1 MLEPRTVLLN
11 CCSTV
16 FPCRPSSDFLRS
28 ICCAAV
34 TRLLLCSLTF
44 PGLDVGL
51 YGVANSRSGW
61 VSFFW
66 GGGSLDPPFH
76 SCPSAARPSRCPVSG
91 RVGAASIRGH
101 RGCALV
107 KWLGGL
113 SGRCFMMWKRLGDGD
128 GRIDASLGD
137 TPRGSRSVRSPS
149 PRRRAPRV
157 NEDRLLSAEE
167 RDRDSVAQIL
177 ERSQHILNSILST
190 EEAQAFLDGVG
201 LGVEY
206 MNNFAQLLET
216 RGQPV
221 VALVAMGFAIA
232 SAIGVFT
239 SCIVLHTSNTVFH
252 LSIRTLQVIFS
263 SWYKTKLLLISSMLC
278 ILVVVGNVLNFSTQF
293 YMGIGCGV
301 LLGVFLI

>member
-1 MLEPRTVLLN
+1 MQ
-11 CCSTV
+11 
-16 FPCRPSSDFLRS
+16 
-28 ICCAAV
+28 
-34 TRLLLCSLTF
+34 TR
-44 PGLDVGL
+44 GRRR
-51 YGVANSRSGW
+51 RSG
-61 VSFFW
+61 
-66 GGGSLDPPFH
+66 
-76 SCPSAARPSRCPVSG
+76 A
-91 RVGAASIRGH
+91 GAGAGD
-101 RGCALV
+101 GD
-107 KWLGGL
+107 
-113 SGRCFMMWKRLGDGD
+113 GDGD

>member
-1 MLEPRTVLLN
+1 MDQQKRG
-11 CCSTV
+11 
-16 FPCRPSSDFLRS
+16 RR
-28 ICCAAV
+28 
-34 TRLLLCSLTF
+34 R
-44 PGLDVGL
+44 
-51 YGVANSRSGW
+51 RSG
-61 VSFFW
+61 
-66 GGGSLDPPFH
+66 
-76 SCPSAARPSRCPVSG
+76 A
-91 RVGAASIRGH
+91 GAGAGD
-101 RGCALV
+101 GD
-107 KWLGGL
+107 
-113 SGRCFMMWKRLGDGD
+113 GDGD

-177 ERSQHILNSILST
+177 ERSQHILHSILST

-252 LSIRTLQVIFS
+252 LSIRTLQAIFS

>member
-1 MLEPRTVLLN
+1 MDQQKRG
-11 CCSTV
+11 
-16 FPCRPSSDFLRS
+16 RR
-28 ICCAAV
+28 
-34 TRLLLCSLTF
+34 R
-44 PGLDVGL
+44 
-51 YGVANSRSGW
+51 RSG
-61 VSFFW
+61 
-66 GGGSLDPPFH
+66 
-76 SCPSAARPSRCPVSG
+76 A
-91 RVGAASIRGH
+91 GAGAGD
-101 RGCALV
+101 GD
-107 KWLGGL
+107 
-113 SGRCFMMWKRLGDGD
+113 GDGD

-278 ILVVVGNVLNFSTQF
+278 IQ
-293 YMGIGCGV
+293 Y
-301 LLGVFLI
+301 

>member
-1 MLEPRTVLLN
+1 MQ
-11 CCSTV
+11 
-16 FPCRPSSDFLRS
+16 
-28 ICCAAV
+28 
-34 TRLLLCSLTF
+34 TR
-44 PGLDVGL
+44 GRRR
-51 YGVANSRSGW
+51 RSG
-61 VSFFW
+61 
-66 GGGSLDPPFH
+66 
-76 SCPSAARPSRCPVSG
+76 A
-91 RVGAASIRGH
+91 GAGAGD
-101 RGCALV
+101 GD
-107 KWLGGL
+107 
-113 SGRCFMMWKRLGDGD
+113 GDGD

-190 EEAQAFLDGVG
+190 EEAQAVLDGVE

-206 MNNFAQLLET
+206 VNNFSQLLET

-221 VALVAMGFAIA
+221 VALVATGFAIA
-232 SAIGVFT
+232 SAIGVVT
-239 SCIVLHTSNTVFH
+239 SRIVFHTSNAVFH
-252 LSIRTLQVIFS
+252 LSIRTLQAIFS

-301 LLGVFLI
+301 LAGVFLI

>member
-1 MLEPRTVLLN
+1 MQ
-11 CCSTV
+11 
-16 FPCRPSSDFLRS
+16 
-28 ICCAAV
+28 
-34 TRLLLCSLTF
+34 TR
-44 PGLDVGL
+44 GRRR
-51 YGVANSRSGW
+51 RSGA
-61 VSFFW
+61 
-66 GGGSLDPPFH
+66 GAG
-76 SCPSAARPSRCPVSG
+76 
-91 RVGAASIRGH
+91 VGAGA
-101 RGCALV
+101 
-107 KWLGGL
+107 
-113 SGRCFMMWKRLGDGD
+113 GDGD
-128 GRIDASLGD
+128 GNGRIDASLGDTPRGSRSVRSPSPRRLDASLGD

-190 EEAQAFLDGVG
+190 EEAEAVLDGVE

-206 MNNFAQLLET
+206 VNNFSQLLET

-221 VALVAMGFAIA
+221 VALVATGFAIA
-232 SAIGVFT
+232 SAIGVVI
-239 SCIVLHTSNTVFH
+239 SCIVFHTSNAVFH
-252 LSIRTLQVIFS
+252 LSIRTLQAIFS

>member
-1 MLEPRTVLLN
+1 MQ
-11 CCSTV
+11 
-16 FPCRPSSDFLRS
+16 
-28 ICCAAV
+28 
-34 TRLLLCSLTF
+34 TR
-44 PGLDVGL
+44 GRRR
-51 YGVANSRSGW
+51 RSG
-61 VSFFW
+61 
-66 GGGSLDPPFH
+66 
-76 SCPSAARPSRCPVSG
+76 A
-91 RVGAASIRGH
+91 GAGD
-101 RGCALV
+101 GD
-107 KWLGGL
+107 GD
-113 SGRCFMMWKRLGDGD
+113 GDGD

-190 EEAQAFLDGVG
+190 EEAQAFLDGIE

-232 SAIGVFT
+232 SAIECGVFA
-239 SCIVLHTSNTVFH
+239 CIFPLD
-252 LSIRTLQVIFS
+252 FS
-263 SWYKTKLLLISSMLC
+263 KKSWR
-278 ILVVVGNVLNFSTQF
+278 
-293 YMGIGCGV
+293 
-301 LLGVFLI
+301 

>member
-1 MLEPRTVLLN
+1 M
-11 CCSTV
+11 
-16 FPCRPSSDFLRS
+16 PSLQS
-28 ICCAAV
+28 I
-34 TRLLLCSLTF
+34 RE
-44 PGLDVGL
+44 
-51 YGVANSRSGW
+51 
-61 VSFFW
+61 
-66 GGGSLDPPFH
+66 
-76 SCPSAARPSRCPVSG
+76 AARRAQSQRVQQRLTESTPQNAQRRARAEQERAATKKWGHWG
-91 RVGAASIRGH
+91 RELPPKHKERHLQIAYLYLIQ
-101 RGCALV
+101 
-107 KWLGGL
+107 K
-113 SGRCFMMWKRLGDGD
+113 GRRRDD
-128 GRIDASLGD
+128 Y
-137 TPRGSRSVRSPS
+137 SPS

-190 EEAQAFLDGVG
+190 EEAQAVLDGVE

-206 MNNFAQLLET
+206 VNNFAQLLET

-221 VALVAMGFAIA
+221 VALVATGFAIA
-232 SAIGVFT
+232 SAIGVVI
-239 SCIVLHTSNTVFH
+239 SCIVFHTSNAVFH
-252 LSIRTLQVIFS
+252 LSIRTLQAIFS